1 MVAANSISLTIFDA
15 RRSWIFISVSPS
27 ARALQAAAEK
37 PQLRFAKAP
46 TAVLLQGLCSGAAA
60 LSFQRLEITPQL
72 GTALLYLVAHFAALE
87 RCE

>member
-1 MVAANSISLTIFDA
+1 MQQLIGVGH
-15 RRSWIFISVSPS
+15 
-27 ARALQAAAEK
+27 RATFLASLQAAAEK

-46 TAVLLQGLCSGAAA
+46 TAVLLQGLCLGAAA
-60 LSFQRLEITPQL
+60 LSFQRLKITPQL